1 MLKKEALLKVVL
13 IIGSGVDALRT
24 KSWGRAPFRDIV
36 AINNAWQIRSDW
48 NFLIH
53 PEDFPKNKMPLN
65 VAAGSQKIITAADY
79 VPIQN
84 HFGGFVYA
92 GATMAFTAGYWALGA
107 LKPDVIAFIGC
118 DMVYPSNGATH
129 FYGSGTADP
138 LRADITLQSLEA
150 KSVRL
155 LNTALVEN
163 CLCVNLSSVPN
174 SRLKFPKMGINQASS
189 LNLQDHRD
197 LLSSVSYEFDRQLV
211 LKARTREADLR
222 YLVPSGK
229 YWAEQ
234 QKFDSKALSD
244 LDDIWLGSLL
254 QSHTVCV
261 VSHRR
266 RPIAENA
273 QNPNV
278 FG

>member
-1 MLKKEALLKVVL
+1 MLLEVNSANIVL
-13 IIGSGVDALRT
+13 VIGSGTDALRA
-24 KSWGRAPFRDIV
+24 KSWDRSFFRDVV

-48 NFLIH
+48 SFLIH
-53 PEDFPKNKMPLN
+53 PEDFPKSKMPTN
-65 VAAGSQKIITAADY
+65 VSAGSQKIITAAEY

-107 LKPDVIAFIGC
+107 LKPDVIAFVGC
-118 DMVYPSNGATH
+118 DMVYPSKGATH
-129 FYGSGTADP
+129 FYGNGTADP

-155 LNTALVEN
+155 LNTALAEN
-163 CLCVNLSSVPN
+163 CLCVNLSSMPN
-174 SRLKFPKMGINQASS
+174 SRLKFPKMSINQASS
-189 LNLQDHRD
+189 LNLQDHKD
-197 LLSSVSYEFDRQLV
+197 LLGAASDEFDRQLV
-211 LKARTREADLR
+211 LAARRKEADLS

-234 QKFDSKALSD
+234 QKFDSRALAE
-244 LDDIWLGSLL
+244 LDDIWLGSLV
-254 QSHTVCV
+254 QPHAIGV
-261 VSHRR
+261 VSYRG
-266 RPIAENA
+266 RPVAKNTHNA
-273 QNPNV
+273 DV

>member
-1 MLKKEALLKVVL
+1 MILEKGSINIVL
-13 IIGSGVDALRT
+13 VIGSGVDALRT
-24 KSWGRAPFRDIV
+24 KSWGKAPFRDIV

-53 PEDFPKNKMPLN
+53 PEDFPKSKMPPK
-65 VAAGSQKIITAADY
+65 VIAGSQKIITATDY

-107 LKPDVIAFIGC
+107 LKPDVLAFIGC

-129 FYGSGTADP
+129 FYGNGTADP

-155 LNTALVEN
+155 LNTALAEN

-174 SRLKFPKMGINQASS
+174 SRLKFPKMGIHQVSS
-189 LNLQDHRD
+189 LNLQDHSD
-197 LLSSVSYEFDRQLV
+197 LLSAASYEFDRQLV
-211 LKARTREADLR
+211 LTARRKEADLS

-234 QKFDSKALSD
+234 QKFDSRALSE
-244 LDDIWLGSLL
+244 LDDMWLGSLL
-254 QSHTVCV
+254 HSHAVGI

-266 RPIAENA
+266 RPIAENT

>member
-1 MLKKEALLKVVL
+1 MILEKNSLNVVL

-24 KSWGRAPFRDIV
+24 KSWDRTSFQDIV

-48 NFLIH
+48 SFLIH
-53 PEDFPKNKMPLN
+53 PEDFPKDKMPLN
-65 VAAGSQKIITAADY
+65 VATAKQKIITATDY

-107 LKPDVIAFIGC
+107 LKPDVLAFIGC
-118 DMVYPSNGATH
+118 DMVYPTNGATH
-129 FYGSGTADP
+129 FYGHGTADP

-155 LNTALVEN
+155 LNTALAEN
-163 CLCVNLSSVPN
+163 CLCVNLSSIPD
-174 SRLKFPKMGINQASS
+174 SRLKFPKMSIQQASS
-189 LNLQDHRD
+189 LNLQGHSD
-197 LLSSVSYEFDRQLV
+197 LVSEMSYEFDRQLV
-211 LKARTREADLR
+211 LTARRKEADLS

-234 QKFDSKALSD
+234 KKFDSQALSE

-254 QSHTVCV
+254 QSQAVGI

>member
-1 MLKKEALLKVVL
+1 MILEKDSVNIVL
-13 IIGSGVDALRT
+13 IIGSGADALRA
-24 KSWGRAPFRDIV
+24 KSWEGAFFRDIV

-48 NFLIH
+48 SFLIH
-53 PEDFPKNKMPLN
+53 PEDFPKGKMPPN
-65 VAAGSQKIITAADY
+65 VATATQKIITATDY

-118 DMVYPSNGATH
+118 DMVYPTNGATH
-129 FYGSGTADP
+129 FYGQGTADP

-155 LNTALVEN
+155 LNTALAEN
-163 CLCVNLSSVPN
+163 CLCVNLSSIPN
-174 SRLKFPKMGINQASS
+174 SRLKFPKMSIHQASL
-189 LNLQDHRD
+189 LNQQDHSD
-197 LLSSVSYEFDRQLV
+197 LVNEMSYEFDRQLV
-211 LKARTREADLR
+211 LNARRKEADLS

-234 QKFDSKALSD
+234 QKFDSRALSE

-254 QSHTVCV
+254 QSHAVGIIG
-261 VSHRR
+261 HRR

>member
-1 MLKKEALLKVVL
+1 MILEKNSLNVVL
-13 IIGSGVDALRT
+13 IIGSGVDALRA
-24 KSWGRAPFRDIV
+24 KSWDSASFQDIV

-48 NFLIH
+48 SFLIH
-53 PEDFPKNKMPLN
+53 PEDFPEDKKPLN

-138 LRADITLQSLEA
+138 LRPDITLQSLEA

-155 LNTALVEN
+155 LNTALAEN
-163 CLCVNLSSVPN
+163 CLCVNLSSATN
-174 SRLKFPKMGINQASS
+174 SRLKFPKMNVQQASS
-189 LNLQDHRD
+189 LNLRDHRD
-197 LLSSVSYEFDRQLV
+197 LLSSVSYEFDRKLV
-211 LKARTREADLR
+211 LKARRKEADLS

-229 YWAEQ
+229 YWTEQ
-234 QKFDSKALSD
+234 QNFDSRALSE
-244 LDDIWLGSLL
+244 LDDMWLGSLL
-254 QSHTVCV
+254 KPHTVGV

>member
-1 MLKKEALLKVVL
+1 MIIEKDSVNIVL
-13 IIGSGVDALRT
+13 IIGSGIDALRT
-24 KSWGRAPFRDIV
+24 KSWNKAPFRDIV

-53 PEDFPKNKMPLN
+53 PEDFPEDKKPLN
-65 VAAGSQKIITAADY
+65 VAAGSQKVITATDY

-107 LKPDVIAFIGC
+107 LKPDIIAFIGC

-129 FYGSGTADP
+129 FYGKGTADP
-138 LRADITLQSLEA
+138 LRPDITLQSLEA

-155 LNTALVEN
+155 LNTALAEN
-163 CLCVNLSSVPN
+163 CLCVNLSSVAN
-174 SRLKFPKMGINQASS
+174 SRLKFPKMNVQQASS
-189 LNLQDHRD
+189 LNLRDHRD
-197 LLSSVSYEFDRQLV
+197 LLSSVSCEFDRQLV
-211 LKARTREADLR
+211 LKARRKEADLS

-234 QKFDSKALSD
+234 QKFDSQALFE
-244 LDDIWLGSLL
+244 LDDIWLRSLL
-254 QSHTVCV
+254 HSHTVGV
-261 VSHRR
+261 VGHRS
-266 RPIAENA
+266 RPIAEDT
-273 QNPNV
+273 QNPYV
-278 FG
+278 LR